1 MKNKL
6 LKNFSGARDTQ
17 FYESFNREFFKKV
30 VKPADELKLFQRLGI
45 LSEFDDVEKKVNIIN
60 QHVDNF
66 MVVTLTGPVIAN

>member
-6 LKNFSGARDTQ
+6 LENFSDAKDTK
-17 FYESFNREFFKKV
+17 FLESFNREFFKKV

-45 LSEFDDVEKKVNIIN
+45 LSDFDDVEKTVNIIN

>member
-6 LKNFSGARDTQ
+6 LEDLSVARDVD
-17 FYESFNREFFKKV
+17 FYKSFNREFFKKV

-45 LSEFDDVEKKVNIIN
+45 LSEFDDVEKKVDIIN

-66 MVVTLTGPVIAN
+66 MVITLTGPVIAN